1 MKTSS
6 RKAKGRLLQ
15 KYVLE
20 LLVKAFGFTEDDVRS
35 AIMGETGADVKL
47 SRKAKRKFPYEIEC
61 KNQEIFSNVYKAY
74 DQAKSHGPDEPLVVI
89 KMNRRKPL
97 AILDF
102 ETFLKV
108 SNDRNSARKT
118 NARRKTR

>member
-15 KYVLE
+15 QYVLKA
-20 LLVKAFGFTEDDVRS
+20 LVKAFGFSEDDIRS

-47 SRKAKRKFPYEIEC
+47 SKKAKRRFPYEIEC
-61 KNQEIFSNVYKAY
+61 KNQQVFSNVYKAY
-74 DQAKSHGPDEPLVVI
+74 DQAKTHGSSEPLVVI

-102 ETFLKV
+102 DHFIKV
-108 SNDRNSARKT
+108 YHERNTTRQT
-118 NARRKTR
+118 PARRKS